1 MIFDNSKLRS
11 VVPDYRATIPFEQG
25 AREIV
30 GWHDADASRQKVDA
44 RLDAVMDRLVER
56 YQVQ

>member
-1 MIFDNSKLRS
+1 
-11 VVPDYRATIPFEQG
+11 VPFEQG

-30 GWHDADASRQKVDA
+30 KWYDADPTRQRVDA

-56 YQVQ
+56 FAVRRS